1 VDERSLPHGFI
12 VDSSGERFMNESESY
27 VDAGHDQYARNTKV
41 SAIPAYLIIDSHHRR
56 WYPFG
61 MALPGMTPKKMIESG
76 FFTKADTLAELADK
90 IGVDPDGLHRTA
102 SRFAEFART
111 GVDEDFH
118 RGDSAYDRVY
128 SDPRVKPNP
137 NLGAVSR
144 GPSYAVK
151 IWPGDLGTKG
161 GLLTDEHAREP
172 RCHAISS
179 RGPYRAS
186 VVPARQACSHSASVG
201 SR

>member
-12 VDSSGERFMNESESY
+12 VDLSGERFMN
-27 VDAGHDQYARNTKV
+27 
-41 SAIPAYLIIDSHHRR
+41 
-56 WYPFG
+56 
-61 MALPGMTPKKMIESG
+61 ESG

-90 IGVDPDGLHRTA
+90 IGVDADGLHRTA
-102 SRFAEFART
+102 SRFAGFART

-118 RGDSAYDRVY
+118 RGDSAHDRVY

-137 NLGAVSR
+137 NLGAVSK
-144 GPSYAVK
+144 GPFYAVK
-151 IWPGDLGTKG
+151 LWPGDLGTKG